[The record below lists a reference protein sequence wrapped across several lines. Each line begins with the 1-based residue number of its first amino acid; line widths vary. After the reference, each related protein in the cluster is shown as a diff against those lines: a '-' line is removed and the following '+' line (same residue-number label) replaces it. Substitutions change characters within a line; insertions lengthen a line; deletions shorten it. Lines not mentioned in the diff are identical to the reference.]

1 MATYTKHY
9 QFVEDLCFGVH
20 DFTSDATCTPTVY
33 LTTNANAPTQADSV
47 LLDLT
52 EIAYTNLSS
61 RVATISSA
69 GQTTGTFTLVL
80 NDLTLSATGT
90 VATFRWV
97 GLYNDDPT
105 SPADPLICYWDYGS
119 DLTLNNGESLTIDF
133 GSDGGSTGTL
143 FTLA

>member
-9 QFVEDLCFGVH
+9 QFVEDLAHGVH
-20 DFTSDATCTPTVY
+20 NFTSDATCSPTVY
-33 LTTNANAPTQADSV
+33 LTTNANAPTQANSV
-47 LLDLT
+47 LANIT
-52 EIAYTNLSS
+52 PISYANLSS
-61 RVATISSA
+61 RIATIVSS
-69 GQTTGTFTLVL
+69 GQTTGTYTLVL
-80 NDLTLSATGT
+80 NDLTLNATGT

-133 GSDGGSTGTL
+133 GADAGTNGTL
-143 FTLA
+143 FTLV